1 VKRYRKL
8 TKIIDETDVYV
19 DVAKKTRVSR
29 TFASTLS
36 VTSTNK
42 DDLESQTQ
50 DVIIT
55 DESTPLL
62 HGKVNPNSAI
72 HFRPITLPSSS
83 NFSRQRK
90 GSEKKKKTK
99 EFFEASQ
106 LATDMFA
113 DNRVRHL
120 TVVPELRLAAPQV
133 DISKSI

>member
-1 VKRYRKL
+1 
-8 TKIIDETDVYV
+8 VYV
-19 DVAKKTRVSR
+19 DVAKKTRVTR
-29 TFASTLS
+29 TMASTLS

-42 DDLESQTQ
+42 DDVESQQ
-50 DVIIT
+50 DAIT
-55 DESTPLL
+55 FEESTPLL

-83 NFSRQRK
+83 NFARQRK
-90 GSEKKKKTK
+90 GSEKRKKPK

-120 TVVPELRLAAPQV
+120 THVPELRLSAPQV